1 YLEALALRIAGGEE
15 VEEHVDG
22 VDCLMIAAESGHEE
36 AVKYFLEKGAD
47 PRKTDD
53 DDKTAL
59 TNAVKGNFGEVA
71 AILVAAGA
79 DPDTEFVDEEGV
91 SHNLLMDSIIV
102 ENDEFARLLI
112 ENGADVTHKDE
123 AGVTTLLQA
132 AHRGLGDIVELLL
145 KKGGVDVDEGNDDG
159 ITPIIAAASEGHDAI
174 VDLLVGT
181 GKCDLNKV
189 DKDGTNPLMAAS
201 VRGHASIVKKLLSG
215 GSGLNAQNSDGHTAL
230 MFAYNG
236 KNQVAMLWD
245 QYKEMLAEAGEEDVE
260 DNAKLIKEAL
270 DNHTAVIDLLAAS
283 GADATIKDSEGH
295 TAADFD
301 YNPDLDADLVE
312 GEKKSAD
319 RRSKSKNEL

>member
-1 YLEALALRIAGGEE
+1 

-59 TNAVKGNFGEVA
+59 TNAVKGNFGEVSARASERARMKEKAASRSRSLDARANERGSCVSLPARSTLARMKEEAAARTCFALDTRALLLPCSSFALELTIPPSQVA

-145 KKGGVDVDEGNDDG
+145 KKGGVDVRA
-159 ITPIIAAASEGHDAI
+159 PRAKQLSSERR
-174 VDLLVGT
+174 
-181 GKCDLNKV
+181 
-189 DKDGTNPLMAAS
+189 
-201 VRGHASIVKKLLSG
+201 VR
-215 GSGLNAQNSDGHTAL
+215 
-230 MFAYNG
+230 
-236 KNQVAMLWD
+236 
-245 QYKEMLAEAGEEDVE
+245 
-260 DNAKLIKEAL
+260 
-270 DNHTAVIDLLAAS
+270 
-283 GADATIKDSEGH
+283 
-295 TAADFD
+295 
-301 YNPDLDADLVE
+301 
-312 GEKKSAD
+312 
-319 RRSKSKNEL
+319 